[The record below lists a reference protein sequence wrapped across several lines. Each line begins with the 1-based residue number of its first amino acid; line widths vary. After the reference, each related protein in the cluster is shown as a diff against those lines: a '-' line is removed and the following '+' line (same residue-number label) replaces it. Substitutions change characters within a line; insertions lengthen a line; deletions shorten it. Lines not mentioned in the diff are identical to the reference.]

1 MCSICG
7 MIDFKNSNNL
17 NSNILEKMGAT
28 MKHRGPDESGR
39 ILTKFAAFH
48 HNRLSVMDI
57 EKGKQPMS
65 AVIDGKK
72 YTIIY
77 NGEIY
82 NSCQLINDF
91 KKRVYWI

>member
-7 MIDFKNSNNL
+7 MIDFENSNNL
-17 NSNILEKMGAT
+17 NLNILEKMGAT
-28 MKHRGPDESGR
+28 MKHRGPDESGHV
-39 ILTKFAAFH
+39 LTSFAAFQ

-65 AVIDGKK
+65 AFFQGKK

-82 NSCQLINDF
+82 NSNELRADL
-91 KKRVYWI
+91 KKKGV

>member
-7 MIDFKNSNNL
+7 LIDFKNTDNL
-17 NSNILEKMGAT
+17 NSQILEKMGKT
-28 MKHRGPDESGR
+28 MKHRGPDESGQ
-39 ILTKFAAFH
+39 ILTPFASFQ

-57 EKGKQPMS
+57 ENGKQPMS
-65 AVIDGKK
+65 AVFKGQK

-82 NSCQLINDF
+82 NSGELRADI
-91 KKRVYWI
+91 KTKGV